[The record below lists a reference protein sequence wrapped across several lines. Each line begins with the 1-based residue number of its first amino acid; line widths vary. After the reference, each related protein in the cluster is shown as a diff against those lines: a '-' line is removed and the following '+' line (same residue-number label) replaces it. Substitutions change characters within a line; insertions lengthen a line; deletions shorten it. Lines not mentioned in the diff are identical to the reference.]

1 MSRPRRARSVTQTT
15 SSNAALCHSKFKSGE
30 NHGVVLAF
38 RDMEKGKLWTTLKQF
53 IKRASSKRY
62 NCFLFYKSETIN
74 SGSAI
79 LLMSCALTLVNYCH
93 VSKISLDKGFFVL
106 AGG

>member
-38 RDMEKGKLWTTLKQF
+38 RDMEKGKLWTSLKQF
-53 IKRASSKRY
+53 IKIASSKRY
-62 NCFLFYKSETIN
+62 DCFFILQIRDNKLWVSD
-74 SGSAI
+74 SAYV
-79 LLMSCALTLVNYCH
+79 LCAY
-93 VSKISLDKGFFVL
+93 IG
-106 AGG
+106 